1 MKDGMPLFGKP
12 PPATFVMLEQIGA
25 TPASLPI
32 AMKDKQRVLV
42 RECMAVGMKEKDST
56 TCNRE
61 EQKNG
66 QLRGIS
72 FVLYL
77 FTQLGCIILMEGP
90 LSDTL

>member
-25 TPASLPI
+25 APASLPI

-42 RECMAVGMKEKDST
+42 KECMAVVGMKEKDSI

-66 QLRGIS
+66 EIHSIL

-77 FTQLGCIILMEGP
+77 FTQLGCIILMEV
-90 LSDTL
+90 TF

>member
-1 MKDGMPLFGKP
+1 MPLFGKP

-25 TPASLPI
+25 APASLPI

-42 RECMAVGMKEKDST
+42 KECMAVLGMKKKDNT

-66 QLRGIS
+66 EIRSIL

-77 FTQLGCIILMEGP
+77 FTRLGCINPDEV
-90 LSDTL
+90 TF